1 MQPARRQDGTS
12 PASPERGRHQDE
24 DLFDQ
29 VDVPA
34 AVVCA
39 LCGSADCPGCA
50 NELSRSGV
58 VAMVA
63 WERPGAPFFTRLWGT
78 ARATTFDSERFFE
91 SLPDG
96 PIAPA
101 FRFAVICELLA
112 ASAMLLASLPILVMI
127 APTWMRHLAM
137 EEAGLLARL
146 LVVGVPGLAGLL
158 VAAHAAHGWALHHG
172 AKKSLPSNK
181 GASRA
186 LRFGLYAAGWDLVI
200 GPLGALVLALKEGL
214 RASFRV
220 LTIAVGLPTR
230 SARAFLRGAYRLEGL
245 SADGPLR
252 ASYVAAVVATIVA
265 TIAVLFAVILVAL
278 I

>member
-1 MQPARRQDGTS
+1 MRPARRQ
-12 PASPERGRHQDE
+12 EE

-39 LCGSADCPGCA
+39 LCGAADCPGCA

-63 WERPGAPFFTRLWGT
+63 WERPGAPFFNRLWGT
-78 ARATTFDSERFFE
+78 ARATTFDAERFFE

-101 FRFAVICELLA
+101 FRFAVVCELLA
-112 ASAMLLASLPILVMI
+112 ASAMVLAALPVVVLV
-127 APTWMRHLAM
+127 APMWLRHVAL

-172 AKKSLPSNK
+172 AKKSVTAAAQK

-200 GPLGALVLALKEGL
+200 GPLGALIVAVKEGL
-214 RASFRV
+214 RASFKV
-220 LTIAVGLPTR
+220 LGAAMGLPTR
-230 SARAFLRGAYRLEGL
+230 SARAFLRGAYRLEGTG
-245 SADGPLR
+245 AEGPLR
-252 ASYVAAVVATIVA
+252 ASYTAAVIATIVA
-265 TIAVLFAVILVAL
+265 TVAVLFAVVVVAL